1 MVQMLKTL
9 IFCFIF
15 LWYRLSLGFLHSLFG
30 NVRLGSLEIN
40 AGGFMR
46 SCTTWYCPCPHS
58 FFPPQNFYI
67 LNWFLFAWMMMFIC
81 INSTLNVPAAASTT
95 NNSTNE
101 TKWKHYSGKRF
112 LFLVWKRLEI
122 HHQNES
128 IIR

>member
-1 MVQMLKTL
+1 MVQMLKIL

-15 LWYRLSLGFLHSLFG
+15 LWYWLSLRFCTVCLAM
-30 NVRLGSLEIN
+30 LGSVALKLMLVDLWDLSLPGI
-40 AGGFMR
+40 APAPIHY
-46 SCTTWYCPCPHS
+46 S
-58 FFPPQNFYI
+58 PQNFYI

>member
-30 NVRLGSLEIN
+30 SVRLGSLEIN

-46 SCTTWYCPCPHS
+46 SCTTWYCPCPNS
-58 FFPPQNFYI
+58 LFPQKYLHFK
-67 LNWFLFAWMMMFIC
+67 LVLFAWMMMFIC